1 MKKINKFWYLGIL
14 FVLAVGY
21 LLIPQ
26 SSAII
31 ALIALLTIVVG
42 GAYLYDK
49 DMFKDFWKKKQ

>member
-1 MKKINKFWYLGIL
+1 MKKINKFWYFGIL
-14 FVLAVGY
+14 FLLAVGY

-31 ALIALLTIVVG
+31 ALIVLLAIVVG

-49 DMFKDFWKKKQ
+49 DMFKNFWKKK